1 MNASLNSPSPRNSVE
16 ERRRAVLAEA
26 PGLEIAEQLFASL
39 PDVLFCVKDRAHRY
53 VSANAAFVGATLK
66 SSISQVIGRRATDV
80 FPPMLAAGYEQQD
93 DEILEHGKPV
103 EDRLEMITRADG
115 GTGWYVSQKVPVR
128 NRSGEIIA
136 LAGIS
141 RDLGTRAV
149 DGQELGGLA
158 EALDTIHRDFRSAI
172 RVETL
177 ARNSGFSWS
186 QFQRRITAI
195 TGLPPRRLITKL
207 RIEEAARLLR
217 TTELSLAD
225 IAGSAGFYD
234 QSAMSRQF
242 RQLTG
247 LSPGAYRQATR
258 DLGGRDTATL

>member
-1 MNASLNSPSPRNSVE
+1 MKEGVNSLPTRSSAE
-16 ERRRAVLAEA
+16 QRRRAVLAQS
-26 PGLEIAEQLFASL
+26 PGLEIAEQLFSSL
-39 PDVLFCVKDRAHRY
+39 PNVLFCVKDRSHRY
-53 VSANAAFVGATLK
+53 VSANAAFVAATLK
-66 SSISQVIGRRATDV
+66 TSIAEVIGQRATDV
-80 FPPMLAAGYEQQD
+80 FPPLLAAGYEQQD
-93 DEILEHGKPV
+93 DDILVRGIAV

-115 GTGWYVSQKVPVR
+115 GTGWYVSQKVPVK
-128 NRSGEIIA
+128 SPAGLIIA
-136 LAGIS
+136 IAGIS
-141 RDLGTRAV
+141 RDLGTRAI

-158 EALDTIHRDFRSAI
+158 DALDEIHRDFRKAI

-177 ARNSGFSWS
+177 AQKSGFSWS

-207 RIEEAARLLR
+207 RIDEAARLLR
-217 TTELSLAD
+217 TTERSLAE

-258 DLGGRDTATL
+258 QLGTA